1 MEIKYKIIDEVIKN
15 KYALVNCK
23 TDEEFRHFINIATK
37 QNLIKFSKFSI
48 DRWSS
53 YKEKTCI
60 SITNNSYG
68 PIETYIHGSNKKPS
82 IYLCANIIKDSK
94 NNPEYFL

>member
-1 MEIKYKIIDEVIKN
+1 MEIKYKIIDEAIEN

-23 TDEEFRHFINIATK
+23 TDEEFRHFKYCNKAK
-37 QNLIKFSKFSI
+37 LIKFSKFSI
-48 DRWSS
+48 NKWSS

-60 SITNNSYG
+60 SITHNSYG
-68 PIETYIHGSNKKPS
+68 PIESYIHGSNKKPS
-82 IYLCANIIKDSK
+82 VYLYGDVMKDSK